1 MTTPDYRPTRTHT
14 YCGQEYTL
22 TAAHPEADR
31 YPWLEPEQLES
42 LIADIKDRVARG
54 QPPLTDPIILLGS
67 PDDNPEPVVIL
78 DGRNRE
84 LACRIAGVEPRY
96 KVLDLPENERV
107 AFISSRND
115 QRRHESPSVVRARR
129 AERIQRVAQARSEG
143 ESLRAIAEK
152 EGVSKSQIERDLE
165 EHAADEPT
173 VPPGTVGKPPVPE
186 TVTGR
191 DGKVRPATRKK
202 AEPPAP
208 DESGFV
214 DAAGQEVPKH
224 LRDLFAPLFLVEV
237 IDYLKQ
243 QQKVI
248 NDAKSW
254 LHWLKPETHPTL
266 AQLIRYLEDAI
277 PHEVCRHCGGQVDG
291 CIWCMTSGYHPRWS
305 VEAGQ
310 NDADADTAE
319 PEPQPEPPT
328 KPGRWKRGAA

>member
-1 MTTPDYRPTRTHT
+1 MRTITYDGTEYRCPFSTSFRRHT
-14 YCGQEYTL
+14 ATEL
-22 TAAHPEADR
+22 DAMRESIAAQGVLNPVRLYYD
-31 YPWLEPEQLES
+31 L
-42 LIADIKDRVARG
+42 D
-54 QPPLTDPIILLGS
+54 TD
-67 PDDNPEPVVIL
+67 DAFCIL
-78 DGRNRE
+78 DGEGRLTVAIE
-84 LACRIAGVEPRY
+84 LGAAVPFLDMGPLETEAAYAIA
-96 KVLDLPENERV
+96 KTL
-107 AFISSRND
+107 ND
-115 QRRHESPSVVRARR
+115 ARRHDDPAAIAARR
-129 AERIQRVAQARSEG
+129 AERVQRVAQARSEG

-152 EGVSKSQIERDLE
+152 EGVSHQQVARDLE
-165 EHAADEPT
+165 EHAADVST
-173 VPPGTVGKPPVPE
+173 VTGVTVDKPAAPE

-202 AEPPAP
+202 PEPAP
-208 DESGFV
+208 DELDFV

-277 PHEVCRHCGGQVDG
+277 PHEVCRHCGGQMNG

-328 KPGRWKRGAA
+328 KPGRGKRGAT